1 MKNEGGGRVGV
12 GVGGRGGR
20 DDVTEGKKHDLHT
33 REKVPEREH
42 ITRGGVENTLTGGD
56 RKQDLRRRE

>member
-1 MKNEGGGRVGV
+1 LVLGGW
-12 GVGGRGGR
+12 GGR